1 MSEIDKIMVRIYAD
15 LVENGKR
22 TLESIPEKLK
32 NYVVEELEKRGYS
45 SLITLGGEKLRM
57 VVKNDDN

>member
-45 SLITLGGEKLRM
+45 SLITLGGAIS
-57 VVKNDDN
+57 